1 MSFILW
7 GEKPLKGAEVQSYRY
22 LELTE
27 TKKSSLKTRSL
38 FLYRCT
44 LILLVTPMD
53 KTVLKIVFG
62 LIVDSVRENS

>member
-22 LELTE
+22 FELTE
-27 TKKSSLKTRSL
+27 TMKSSLKAHSL
-38 FLYRCT
+38 FLYLCT
-44 LILLVTPMD
+44 LILVVTPMD

-62 LIVDSVRENS
+62 LIVDSVHENS